1 MLYSGKGILMSKEFK
16 IIQDPL
22 NGPIKVTADFQ
33 RLIDTCEFQRL
44 RYIRQLG
51 MCHLVFPG
59 ANHTRF
65 EHSLGTMH
73 LANMFSDALHLEDQK
88 LLMASALLHD
98 IGHPP
103 LSHSLEE
110 LFEKFSG
117 MDHLQ
122 AGISMI
128 LGKGKYDGS
137 LIPSILESIGI
148 SPGDVVSVLLGNK
161 KEFRTL
167 SRMISGPVD
176 VDELDYLRRDS
187 MYCGVAIGNIDYRRI
202 INVAIE
208 HDRDIVIE
216 EKGLGTLESV
226 LIARILM
233 YDSVYFHK
241 TARIAQTMVKYV
253 VESHPEF
260 FSDPFV
266 MNDNHLYSIL
276 GNLKEDRIARS
287 VLNRELYK
295 PVLRIPYSTEAVE
308 KIKNMLTDVAGLDRT
323 DYIIDVIPPLE
334 FSGPDRIKSDLRM
347 LKDGKLTGITEASPL
362 IRTLKETLENK
373 VIVVSSSRWSYEKVK
388 ELVRSTK

>member
-1 MLYSGKGILMSKEFK
+1 MSKEFK

-33 RLIDTCEFQRL
+33 RLIDTREFQRL

-73 LANMFSDALHLEDQK
+73 LANMFSDALHMENQK
-88 LLMASALLHD
+88 LLKASALLHD
-98 IGHPP
+98 VGHPP

-110 LFEKFSG
+110 LFEKFCG

-128 LGKGKYDGS
+128 LGKGKYGDS
-137 LIPSILESIGI
+137 LMPHILESIDI
-148 SPGDVVSVLLGNK
+148 SPGDVASVLLGK
-161 KEFRTL
+161 TKEFRTL

-208 HDRDIVIE
+208 HDQDIVIE

-241 TARIAQTMVKYV
+241 TARIAQNMVKYV
-253 VESHPEF
+253 VESHPEL

-276 GNLKEDRIARS
+276 EGLKEDRIARS
-287 VLNRELYK
+287 VLDRELYK
-295 PVLRIPYSTEAVE
+295 PVLRIPYSPEAVE
-308 KIKNMLTDVAGLDRT
+308 RIKCVLTDVSGLDRT
-323 DYIIDVIPPLE
+323 DYIIDVIPPPE

-347 LKDGKLTGITEASPL
+347 LKNGVLTGITEASPL

-373 VIVVSSSRWSYEKVK
+373 VIVVSASRWSYEKVK
-388 ELVRSTK
+388 ELVRSLK